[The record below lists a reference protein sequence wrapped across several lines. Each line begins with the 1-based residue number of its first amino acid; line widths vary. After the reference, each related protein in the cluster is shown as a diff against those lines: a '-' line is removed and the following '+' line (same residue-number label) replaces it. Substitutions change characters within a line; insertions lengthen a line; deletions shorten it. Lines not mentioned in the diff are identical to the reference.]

1 MASHETKKCERCGT
15 LFECK
20 VGNILEC
27 QCYAVQLTAEEKAY
41 ISEKRYSD
49 CLCAACLN
57 IVKQEYNNNSTMEL
71 RAALVQKINFKTKP
85 LGALGVL
92 EEVALQ
98 VGCIQ
103 NSLSPEITNPHIVVF
118 AGDHGIAASGLVN
131 PYPQAVTAQMVLNF
145 VHGGAAINVFC
156 RLHNIALTVVDAGV
170 NYNFEKMAG
179 IVHAKIAMGTVD
191 YLQGD
196 AMTEDQ
202 LSASIQKGAEIV
214 TGIYSQG
221 CNTIAFGEM
230 GIGNTSSA
238 ALIMHQ
244 ICQLPLEQCVGRG
257 TGTDDAQYRV
267 KLEILHS
274 VAAMHNLGKNEMAA
288 NRLLQKVG
296 GFEISMMAGAYQK
309 AFELNMLMV
318 VDGFIATAALL
329 AAHHQNAAILS
340 NCIFAH
346 TSGEQGH
353 ERMLQYLGALPL
365 LNLGMR
371 LGEGTGAA
379 VAMPIIRSAV
389 AFLNEM
395 ASFESAG
402 VDNKA

>member
-1 MASHETKKCERCGT
+1 MASHETKKCERCGAF
-15 LFECK
+15 FECK
-20 VGNILEC
+20 VGNIPEC
-27 QCYAVQLTAEEKAY
+27 QCYAVQLTEYEKAY
-41 ISEKRYSD
+41 IAEKQYSD
-49 CLCAACLN
+49 CLCAACLTSLQQQC
-57 IVKQEYNNNSTMEL
+57 IDE
-71 RAALVQKINFKTKP
+71 AAMKEALIKKIDFKTKP
-85 LGALGVL
+85 PGALGML
-92 EEVALQ
+92 EDIALQ
-98 VGCIQ
+98 AGLIQ
-103 NSLSPEITNPHIVVF
+103 NTLSPVISKPHIVVF
-118 AGDHGIAASGLVN
+118 AGDHGIAVTGLVN

-156 RLHNIALTVVDAGV
+156 RLHDIALTVVDAGV
-170 NYNFEKMAG
+170 NDDFKKIPG
-179 IVHAKIAMGTVD
+179 IVDAKIACGTSD

-196 AMTEDQ
+196 AMTGEQ
-202 LSASIQKGAEIV
+202 LALAMQKGAEIV
-214 TGIYSQG
+214 AGIYANG

-244 ICQLPLEQCVGRG
+244 LCHLPLEQCVGRG
-257 TGTDDAQYRV
+257 TGAGDAQYRV
-267 KLEILHS
+267 KLEVLHS
-274 VAAMHNLGKNEMAA
+274 VADMHHLGKDAMDADL
-288 NRLLQKVG
+288 LLQKIG
-296 GFEISMMAGAYQK
+296 GFEIAMMAGAYQK
-309 AFELNMLMV
+309 AYELNMLIV

-329 AAHHQNAAILS
+329 AAHKQHPGILS

-353 ERMLQYLGALPL
+353 EKMLQYLGVKPL

-379 VAMPIIRSAV
+379 MAMPIIRSAV

-402 VDNKA
+402 VDNKL

>member
-1 MASHETKKCERCGT
+1 MASHETKKCERCST

-27 QCYAVQLTAEEKAY
+27 QCYAVQLTENEKAY
-41 ISEKRYSD
+41 ISGKQYSD

-57 IVKQEYNNNSTMEL
+57 NLKNQYNKMDIS
-71 RAALVQKINFKTKP
+71 AALEQKINFKTKP
-85 LGALGVL
+85 SGALGML
-92 EEVALQ
+92 EAIALQ

-103 NSLSPEITNPHIVVF
+103 NNLSPVISKPHIAVF
-118 AGDHGIAASGLVN
+118 AGDHGIADTGLVN

-145 VHGGAAINVFC
+145 VNGGAAINVFC

-170 NYNFEKMAG
+170 NYDFKKMAG
-179 IVHAKIAMGTVD
+179 IVDAKIAMGTAD

-196 AMTEDQ
+196 AMTGEQ
-202 LSASIQKGAEIV
+202 LAAAMQKGAEIV
-214 TGIYSQG
+214 AGIYGQG

-230 GIGNTSSA
+230 GIGNTSAA
-238 ALIMHQ
+238 ALMMHQ
-244 ICQLPLEQCVGRG
+244 LCHLPLEQCAGRG
-257 TGTDDAQYRV
+257 TGADDEQYRV
-267 KLEILHS
+267 KLEVLQS
-274 VAAMHNLGKNEMAA
+274 VATRHGLGKEDLTAEQ
-288 NRLLQKVG
+288 LLQKIG
-296 GFEISMMAGAYQK
+296 GFEIAMMAGAYQK
-309 AFELNMLMV
+309 AFELNMLIV

-329 AAHHQNAAILS
+329 VVHQHNAAVLS

-353 ERMLQYLGALPL
+353 EKMLGYLGVKPL

-379 VAMPIIRSAV
+379 MAMPIIRSAV

-402 VDNKA
+402 VDNKL